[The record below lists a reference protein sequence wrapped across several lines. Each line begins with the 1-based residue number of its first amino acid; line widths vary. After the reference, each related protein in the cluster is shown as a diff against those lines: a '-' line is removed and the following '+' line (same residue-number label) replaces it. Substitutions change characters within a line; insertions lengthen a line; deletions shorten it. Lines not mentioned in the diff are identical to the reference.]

1 MQSSRDLA
9 GLCSVLDNE
18 PPIKVLTQ
26 ILSHAQLLD
35 IVPIYVYE
43 IMESSHH
50 TICGFL
56 LHIYIYYIGLN
67 DYVSARSMWSPFQNW

>member
-9 GLCSVLDNE
+9 ELCSVLDNE

-26 ILSHAQLLD
+26 ILSHARLLD

-43 IMESSHH
+43 IMESFASYDMW
-50 TICGFL
+50 IPAPYL
-56 LHIYIYYIGLN
+56 YILHW
-67 DYVSARSMWSPFQNW
+67 VE